1 MKSSDEV
8 FRSTSEKLTAPNP
21 VYSSPMTNITDQDV
35 GVDNPMYQSAS
46 KRRTSTYHEYEIIP
60 IDNLVAKHL
69 AS

>member
-1 MKSSDEV
+1 MKSPDVV

-21 VYSSPMTNITDQDV
+21 VYASPMNITNQDTR
-35 GVDNPMYQSAS
+35 VDNPMYQSAS
-46 KRRTSTYHEYEIIP
+46 KRDTLTYHEYEMVP